1 MSYFDP
7 EYYTEEKLTED
18 QRAEIEYWR
27 GVFDSAVQNVLD
39 DMEDKTILGKIVKE
53 IAEKV
58 TAEVMENVEDNISSL
73 VVSLIDSAE

>member
-7 EYYTEEKLTED
+7 EYYTEEKLNEA
-18 QRAEIEYWR
+18 QRDEIEYWR

-58 TAEVMENVEDNISSL
+58 TAEVMENVESDISML